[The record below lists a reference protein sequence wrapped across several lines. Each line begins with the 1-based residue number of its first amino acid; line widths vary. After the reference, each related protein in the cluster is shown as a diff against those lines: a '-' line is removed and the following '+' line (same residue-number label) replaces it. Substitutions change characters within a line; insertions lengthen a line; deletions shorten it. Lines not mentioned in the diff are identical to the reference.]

1 MTHQR
6 DFWSFFSA
14 GRIVFGT
21 GSVKHLG
28 ELLQPWQPR
37 KVLIVTD
44 AALQRAG
51 VLTTVEIPLR
61 NAGIAVEVFHEG
73 EPEPSFA
80 IAEKAPYPHNFMELI
95 REDVT
100 CEAHDIQQLSI
111 EAGTVKV
118 SNVMVMGL
126 LAKHLDIDKALW
138 IEVIKETVPEKFLS
152 ENLLAFDMGTKL

>member
-1 MTHQR
+1 MTGVQTCALPIYVR
-6 DFWSFFSA
+6 KGDADYVIALEALEGLRWQSYLKSN
-14 GRIVFGT
+14 G
-21 GSVKHLG
+21 K
-28 ELLQPWQPR
+28 LLMS
-37 KVLIVTD
+37 T
-44 AALQRAG
+44 A
-51 VLTTVEIPLR
+51 EIYP
-61 NAGIAVEVFHEG
+61 V
-73 EPEPSFA
+73 FA